1 MFVMKE
7 IGIGLLGF
15 GTVGAGV
22 VEGLQKNGDLIAD
35 RLGIRLV
42 LRQIA
47 DLDLD
52 TDRGVEVSRD
62 LLTPN
67 AADVIANPCVDVVVE
82 LIGGTGVALD
92 LVKQAL
98 EAGKPVVTANKALL
112 AEHGEEIYSLADAR
126 NVDICFGASV
136 GGGIPIIRALRE
148 GLIGNRIERI
158 DGILNGTCNYILTRM
173 QAEPLP
179 FQAVLDDAQAAGY
192 AEADPSL
199 DIDGVDTAHKAVIL
213 ASLAY
218 GACVPMAAVHVEG
231 IRHLEQMD
239 IECAA
244 RLGYG
249 IKLLA
254 VVNRAG
260 KEVEVRVHPA
270 LVPTDHLLASV
281 GGVFNAV
288 MVRGDFVG
296 DALFYGRGAGRGPTA
311 STVLGDIADVA
322 RNLAADTPRR
332 VAALPRSGQ
341 PVTIRAMADIVSRYY
356 LRMAVVDKPGVLAGI
371 TDVLGRHGISIA
383 SVLQKDARAGEVVQV
398 VIVTH
403 EAVEHSI
410 DLALGEIDGM
420 DAAASKTV
428 RYRIEEGER

>member
-1 MFVMKE
+1 MKE

>member
-1 MFVMKE
+1 MKE

-42 LRQIA
+42 LRHIA
-47 DLDLD
+47 DLDLE

-62 LLTPN
+62 LLTDD
-67 AADVIANPCVDVVVE
+67 AAGVIADPSVDIVVE
-82 LIGGTGVALD
+82 LIGGSDVALD

-98 EAGKPVVTANKALL
+98 GAGKPVVTANKALL
-112 AEHGEEIYSLADAR
+112 AEHGEELFSLAEAQ

-173 QAEPLP
+173 QAEHLP
-179 FQAVLDDAQAAGY
+179 FQTVLDDAQAAGY

-199 DIDGVDTAHKAVIL
+199 DIDGFDTAHKAVIL

-218 GACVPMAAVHVEG
+218 GFCVPMEAVHVEG
-231 IRHLEQMD
+231 IRHLDQVD

-244 RLGYG
+244 NLGYR

-260 KEVEVRVHPA
+260 KEVEVRVHPT
-270 LVPTDHLLASV
+270 LVPEDHVLASV

-296 DALFYGRGAGRGPTA
+296 DALFYGRGAGRRPTA
-311 STVLGDIADVA
+311 GTVLADIADVA
-322 RNLAADTPRR
+322 RNLAADTPGR
-332 VAALPRSGQ
+332 VAALHRSG
-341 PVTIRAMADIVSRYY
+341 
-356 LRMAVVDKPGVLAGI
+356 KAG
-371 TDVLGRHGISIA
+371 TGRVG
-383 SVLQKDARAGEVVQV
+383 QDCRRAG
-398 VIVTH
+398 
-403 EAVEHSI
+403 
-410 DLALGEIDGM
+410 
-420 DAAASKTV
+420 
-428 RYRIEEGER
+428 